1 MAVLV
6 RTTNLYR
13 GYSKFIVTSE
23 IFLAVDPDLE
33 LPAFQQIVEQLRAFI
48 ERGELRPGDVLPT
61 VRQLAGDLGVAP
73 NTVARAYTELQE
85 RGWLSSDGRR
95 GTHVAPQTPA
105 FDKRARTKALREA
118 IGQFLTTL
126 THRGYTTNEISLQI
140 ESELRSLTR

>member
-1 MAVLV
+1 M
-6 RTTNLYR
+6 
-13 GYSKFIVTSE
+13 SE

-33 LPAFQQIVEQLRAFI
+33 LPPFQQIVEQLRAFI

-95 GTHVAPQTPA
+95 GTHVARETPA
-105 FDKRARTKALREA
+105 TDKRARATALRETIA
-118 IGQFLTTL
+118 QFLTTL
-126 THRGYTTNEISLQI
+126 THRGYSAKEIAVQI
-140 ESELRSLTR
+140 ESELRTLTQ